1 MKKVAL
7 LLIALSTG
15 SVAQNNAPA
24 PAASQPA
31 ANAPL
36 RLTIAD
42 AEALALKNNPQ
53 ITVAR
58 LNALASHQV
67 TRETRSGFFPTAS
80 INFTGVDATE
90 GSRIGAGALNN
101 PVLYDRAAAGTTLS
115 QLITDFGRTSNL
127 VASSK
132 LRAQAEDENARATAQ
147 QISLAADTAFYNALQ
162 ASALL
167 KVADETI
174 KSRQLVV
181 DRIQALTNAK
191 LKSDLD
197 LSFANVDLSQAQL
210 LQLEA
215 QNNYNAALASLS
227 SILGYPTLQNLN
239 LVEDTATLQPPSPN
253 VDDLIHTA
261 LQTRPDLN
269 ALQYA
274 YESATKFR
282 NAEHDLS
289 RPTISALATVG
300 SVPFDNGH
308 LEPWYGAVGANI
320 SVPVFNGFL
329 FSARAKEADLR
340 AQAAEQRR
348 RDLANR
354 ISSDV
359 RTAWLDSVRTYKR
372 LDVTRQLLNQASLA
386 QDLAET
392 RYKLGLGTIVEY
404 TQAELQRTQAEIGN
418 TSAQYEY
425 RLAQERLKYQL
436 GQK

>member
-359 RTAWLDSVRTYKR
+359 RTAWFDSVRTYKR

-404 TQAELQRTQAEIGN
+404 TQAELKRTQAEIGN